1 MPHTI
6 RVMIFR
12 DGDQW
17 TALAL
22 DVQVASC
29 GATPEEAHAAI
40 QEALELYFDDDE
52 DGLPVEVV
60 LSPQD
65 GRLTHD

>member
-1 MPHTI
+1 MPHRI
-6 RVMIFR
+6 RVVIYL

-22 DVQVASC
+22 DAEVASF

-40 QEALELYFDDDE
+40 QEALELYFEDDE
-52 DGLPVEVV
+52 DDDSVEVV
-60 LSPQD
+60 LSPRD
-65 GRLTHD
+65 GRATHD

>member
-1 MPHTI
+1 MRHTI
-6 RVMIFR
+6 EVMIYR

-22 DVQVASC
+22 AVNVASC

-40 QEALELYFDDDE
+40 QEALELYFEDD
-52 DGLPVEVV
+52 LPVEVI
-60 LSPQD
+60 LSSQG

>member
-1 MPHTI
+1 MLHTI
-6 RVMIFR
+6 RVMIYR

-22 DVQVASC
+22 DVDVASF
-29 GATPEEAHAAI
+29 GDTPDEARAAI
-40 QEALELYFDDDE
+40 QEALELYFEDDI
-52 DGLPVEVV
+52 PVEVV
-60 LSPQD
+60 LSPRD

>member
-1 MPHTI
+1 
-6 RVMIFR
+6 MIFR

-22 DVQVASC
+22 DVKVASC

-40 QEALELYFDDDE
+40 QEALEFYFEDD
-52 DGLPVEVV
+52 LPVEVT
-60 LSPQD
+60 LAPQD
-65 GRLTHD
+65 GRLTND

>member
-1 MPHTI
+1 MRHTI
-6 RVMIFR
+6 RVVIYR

-22 DVQVASC
+22 DVNVASC
-29 GATPEEAHAAI
+29 GATLEEAHAAI
-40 QEALELYFDDDE
+40 QEALELYFED

-60 LSPQD
+60 LSSRD